1 MTTRAEPVIS
11 SWSLQVLADDFAR
24 NGFKV
29 VMPDLY
35 KGDPVSIDAFNTGTF
50 DGPTW
55 FANHP
60 LDEVDER
67 VRAVIDAL
75 KTEGVTRFGAVG
87 YCFGAR
93 PAFNL
98 AFTGEIHVVAVSHPS
113 LLTIPDDIQVTLLLT
128 VLSFKTDEWGCRN
141 TWRCQRRR
149 SLSTR
154 ARRTAC
160 SRSPHRSRRMPSSVR
175 ASSRRGTSALTG
187 MAVRTASLSVV
198 TL

>member
-1 MTTRAEPVIS
+1 M
-11 SWSLQVLADDFAR
+11 LADDFAR

-113 LLTIPDDIQVTLLLT
+113 LLKIPDDIQVILPQPCLLL
-128 VLSFKTDEWGCRN
+128 
-141 TWRCQRRR
+141 
-149 SLSTR
+149 
-154 ARRTAC
+154 
-160 SRSPHRSRRMPSSVR
+160 HVR
-175 ASSRRGTSALTG
+175 GPKADK
-187 MAVRTASLSVV
+187 
-198 TL
+198 